1 MSGISSWILS
11 ITGIIVVTLLVE
23 IILPNGK
30 TNKLIK
36 SIIGIFSIFVIISPL
51 KKFDIDSLDLT
62 AVFQSEIKIDTNF
75 IDNRNKE
82 KIVAYEK
89 LIEDTLT
96 QNGYKNTIILLKGA
110 FDGEKLIFENA
121 FVDLRDLVLLEDSL
135 NINKY
140 TKIIAI
146 IKKVITIEE
155 EKIVFYE

>member
-1 MSGISSWILS
+1 MSSISSWILS

-62 AVFQSEIKIDTNF
+62 EVFQSEIKIDSNF

-146 IKKVITIEE
+146 IKKVIIIEE

>member
-11 ITGIIVVTLLVE
+11 ITGIIIVTLLVE

-36 SIIGIFSIFVIISPL
+36 SIIAIFSIFVIISPL
-51 KKFDIDSLDLT
+51 NKFDISSLNPT
-62 AVFQSEIKIDTNF
+62 SIFQSEIQLDSNF

-82 KIVAYEK
+82 KVIAYEG
-89 LIEDTLT
+89 LIKDSLL
-96 QNGYKNTIILLKGA
+96 QNGYKNIKISLKAA

-121 FVDLRDLVLLEDSL
+121 FVDLRDLVLLGNTL

-140 TKIIAI
+140 TNIIAI

>member
-62 AVFQSEIKIDTNF
+62 AVFQSEIKIDSNF

>member
-1 MSGISSWILS
+1 MSSISSWILS

-62 AVFQSEIKIDTNF
+62 AVFQSEIKIDSNF